1 MKTSTSTARG
11 RLATSP
17 ALGWS
22 SCRGVRRAPKP
33 QEKGSPAEPRAIPAV
48 SSSSCKRRRERGLCV
63 WSASTSSGNISKSEG
78 LDEKKSF
85 IKSKMLQKNGD
96 CSWAWDDHYLEKDN
110 LWLTIR
116 DEVLADSRTEP
127 MLASFMYSTVL
138 AHGTI
143 EESLAFILANKL
155 ECPVLPATQLMQ
167 LFHEAF
173 TSDELRAGFL
183 ADLLATYDR
192 DPACK
197 KYCTCLLY
205 FKGFHAVQT
214 HRIAHYLYKRGRTS
228 LAILLQSRSSETFHV
243 DIHPAAKLG
252 KGIMLDH
259 ATGVVMGESTVVG
272 DNVSMLHH
280 VTLGGSGK
288 SGGDRHPKIGS
299 GVLIGAGAVVLG
311 NVKVGNCSKIGA
323 GSVVLSEVPPRHVAV
338 GVPARNIPLT
348 GGTAAPVT
356 SMDQISFDI

>member
-1 MKTSTSTARG
+1 MATAAGLGMTTTWRRCALPHPPPLFFFCLLLLFFLKRPNFSLSYFLF
-11 RLATSP
+11 RL
-17 ALGWS
+17 L
-22 SCRGVRRAPKP
+22 
-33 QEKGSPAEPRAIPAV
+33 
-48 SSSSCKRRRERGLCV
+48 
-63 WSASTSSGNISKSEG
+63 
-78 LDEKKSF
+78 F
-85 IKSKMLQKNGD
+85 LQ
-96 CSWAWDDHYLEKDN
+96 DN